1 MFYEAA
7 FVAVFG
13 GIICLD
19 RVVLQ
24 AMFSRPIV
32 AGPLIGWM
40 LGDPYTGLIGGAF
53 VELLWIDRLP
63 FGAYVPP
70 NDTFVAILVTAGS
83 VLAGRVIGHVSREL
97 IALSILLFVPF
108 GVLGQRLEN
117 WIRRSND
124 RLSQEAVEDAK
135 NGNMRGIAGKHWA
148 GLVKMFLLSIC
159 FIFIALVPGVLFLE
173 NIFPLIP
180 KTMINA
186 LTYSYFFIPLLGAGV
201 ALNTVKLRGMI
212 PVFSGIFLI
221 IAFMMEWF

>member
-1 MFYEAA
+1 MFCEAA

-19 RVVLQ
+19 RMVLQ
-24 AMFSRPIV
+24 AMFSRPVV

-70 NDTFVAILVTAGS
+70 NDTFVVVLVTAGS
-83 VLAGRVIGHVSREL
+83 VLAGREIGHVSKEL

-108 GVLGQRLEN
+108 GVLGQQLES

-124 RLSQEAVEDAK
+124 RLSQGAVEDAK
-135 NGNMRGIAGKHWA
+135 TGNMRGIASKHWT
-148 GLVKMFLLSIC
+148 GLAKMFVLSIF
-159 FIFIALVPGVLFLE
+159 FILIALIPGVLFLE

-180 KTMINA
+180 EKMISA
-186 LTYSYFFIPLLGAGV
+186 LTYSYFFIPLLGVGV
-201 ALNTVKLRGMI
+201 ALNTIKLRGMI
-212 PVFSGIFLI
+212 PVFSGIFLV
-221 IAFMMEWF
+221 IALVMELL